1 MMGKIIKDR
10 DTIEGIIRGA
20 QVCRIGLCDDGQPY
34 VVPVSFGYADGVL
47 YFHSAPRGRKLE
59 VLRKNAAVCCEFDVD
74 VEIVRDGD
82 ACDWSVRY
90 RSAIGFGKASIVEE
104 PEEKRRALDAIVAHY
119 GGQPQDYPDDTLRRT
134 AVVKVEIETWTG
146 KTSGY

>member
-1 MMGKIIKDR
+1 MTREIIGDR
-10 DTIEGIIRGA
+10 DTIEGIIRSA

-34 VVPVSFGYADGVL
+34 VVPVCFGYADGVL
-47 YFHSAPRGRKLE
+47 YFHSAPRGRKVE
-59 VLRKNAAVCCEFDVD
+59 ALRKNDAVCCEFDVD

-104 PEEKRRALDAIVAHY
+104 PEEKRRALDTIVAQY
-119 GGQPQDYPDDTLRRT
+119 GGKPQAYPDDTLRRT
-134 AVVKVEIETWTG
+134 AVVKIEIESFTG
-146 KTSGY
+146 KTSGD